1 MSENIPA
8 EIPPDGCAGLMPAEA
23 QRQAARM
30 AQDAFAAVF
39 RLSADAEAAGRDV
52 ALQEIEER
60 CRNWCAAGAGEDACA
75 LRRALLIGGL
85 DQWGLAY
92 AQAFGLTA
100 IPALTGLLGS
110 LRTRLDPQEDA
121 RFQKF
126 FAQVEA
132 VESDAVDFKIELRR
146 NIHLAL
152 WHAMGACDD
161 GAAADRICRTLGSLL
176 LALDSRMPTLGWRLL
191 ADALAT
197 IQMALLAEGGTGRLA
212 QEGTERLFEALRQ
225 NLPAER
231 YRAILAQATRATL
244 AWQQAR
250 RAAAPPA

>member
-1 MSENIPA
+1 MTENSPA
-8 EIPPDGCAGLMPAEA
+8 EIGPDGCASLMPAEA

-30 AQDAFAAVF
+30 AQDAFTAVF
-39 RLSADAEAAGRDV
+39 RLSADSEASGRDAAFQQV
-52 ALQEIEER
+52 AER
-60 CRNWCAAGAGEDACA
+60 CRNWCAAGAGEDGCA

-92 AQAFGLTA
+92 TQAFGLTA
-100 IPALTGLLGS
+100 IPALTALLGALS
-110 LRTRLDPQEDA
+110 TDLDAQEDA
-121 RFQKF
+121 RSRKF
-126 FAQVEA
+126 FTQVEA

-176 LALDSRMPTLGWRLL
+176 LALDARMPALGWRLL

-197 IQMALLAEGGTGRLA
+197 IQIALLADRSCGRLA

-231 YRAILAQATRATL
+231 YRAILAQATGATL

-250 RAAAPPA
+250 RAAPPAA

>member
-1 MSENIPA
+1 MPSES
-8 EIPPDGCAGLMPAEA
+8 

-30 AQDAFAAVF
+30 AQDAFTAVF
-39 RLSADAEAAGRDV
+39 RLSADTEANGRDA
-52 ALQEIEER
+52 ALQEVEER

-92 AQAFGLTA
+92 TQAFGLTA
-100 IPALTGLLGS
+100 IPALTALLGG
-110 LRTRLDPQEDA
+110 LRTRLEPQEEA
-121 RFQKF
+121 RFQNF
-126 FAQVEA
+126 FTRIEA
-132 VESDAVDFKIELRR
+132 IESDAVDFKIELRR

-152 WHAMGACDD
+152 WHAMGACEDD
-161 GAAADRICRTLGSLL
+161 AAAQRICRALGSLML
-176 LALDSRMPTLGWRLL
+176 SLDARMPTLGWRLL

-197 IQMALLAEGGTGRLA
+197 IQMALLADGSTGRVA
-212 QEGTERLFEALRQ
+212 QESTERLFEALRL

-250 RAAAPPA
+250 RTTPPAA